1 MIKMVEK
8 ELTEIVKKERTR
20 STVKKENTRGYIQGC
35 IQTSITTTLMF
46 IYTFFNTFSKM
57 DEVVSQRIQEL
68 KPYDV
73 NENGRTD
80 LISPDGKIYVQTKE
94 GSFILYDNLVKKE
107 IESTKTDFQV
117 KTDSTKIIYNSLK
130 NKEEN

>member
-1 MIKMVEK
+1 MVEK